1 MVSMPFPHRSHLTD
15 SRIRSGPDAK
25 ENASAYERNDRNDQP
40 DRPWMGKLL
49 LSFQRQEALQPAGSV
64 DNPKTVVT
72 SCQAMAKHM
81 LERVSH
87 KKAAH
92 GVQACQ
98 PCLADTFS
106 SDRESPFMKAECGKT
121 ARSVCTAD
129 GGKPFSGC
137 LLRPD
142 SRVSL
147 PLLEVTHR
155 LARQTDRHSRCGC
168 RTPRFLDRRKS
179 WLSAGHTRDY

>member
-1 MVSMPFPHRSHLTD
+1 MPFPHRSHLTD

-121 ARSVCTAD
+121 ARSVCAAD
-129 GGKPFSGC
+129 GGKPFTGR

-142 SRVSL
+142 SRWEGCKADPQAKGRTRGSVQHHADVASIASDACAS
-147 PLLEVTHR
+147 R
-155 LARQTDRHSRCGC
+155 AARGRAR
-168 RTPRFLDRRKS
+168 
-179 WLSAGHTRDY
+179 